1 MGHLCSIRVHM
12 TIICPRR
19 HALTFSI
26 TCSLQHKLPGE
37 CNHAAGRAN
46 PLMTQS
52 LNWLQSD
59 PNQSLPVRPLLC
71 KLINRGTASGK
82 VWPRSEQWVP
92 WETITQ
98 HFVTNYRFFRSTF
111 ISFPGREGN
120 RREEMQE
127 KKYCRTKVCFFL
139 SHFFFFFSHFFVS
152 PEMQLAWC
160 KIVQCF
166 FFWINKP
173 YFSTLKP
180 DYAPFWHEQM
190 SLIMFVTKKIFS
202 RRLSSLRSTFQ
213 ENLSAL
219 FPSQFPWMF

>member
-1 MGHLCSIRVHM
+1 MGHLYSIRVHM
-12 TIICPRR
+12 TVISPRR

-26 TCSLQHKLPGE
+26 TCSLQRKLPGE

-59 PNQSLPVRPLLC
+59 PNQSLPVRPFLC

-92 WETITQ
+92 WETIITQ

-120 RREEMQE
+120 RRAEIQ

-139 SHFFFFFSHFFVS
+139 SRFFLFTFVS
-152 PEMQLAWC
+152 PEMPLAWC

-166 FFWINKP
+166 FLN
-173 YFSTLKP
+173 
-180 DYAPFWHEQM
+180 
-190 SLIMFVTKKIFS
+190 
-202 RRLSSLRSTFQ
+202 
-213 ENLSAL
+213 
-219 FPSQFPWMF
+219 